1 MLVSCFVRSDSIE
14 RDFVDVFLSKSNF
27 MEVIAY
33 ITWQYAETIIHV
45 KIDVTRKSNKAA
57 IVLL

>member
-1 MLVSCFVRSDSIE
+1 
-14 RDFVDVFLSKSNF
+14 